1 MMDAGSGEL
10 DRDEWSASHFGRFT
24 LRDSTS
30 KVVKRISFWI
40 ETVWWNCYFTLGSN
54 GTPYIL
60 WNLVEFRR

>member
-40 ETVWWNCYFTLGSN
+40 ETV
-54 GTPYIL
+54 
-60 WNLVEFRR
+60 